1 MSGFGAIDPATERV
15 VFDNDVLAQAEYIY
29 GNVLKV
35 VAAAGGGPQHLVKT
49 IEYVTPAAL
58 ERYRGVAGVRAKL
71 LREPWPA
78 STGLV
83 CEALLRREML
93 IEIDPFAILD

>member
-1 MSGFGAIDPATERV
+1 
-15 VFDNDVLAQAEYIY
+15 
-29 GNVLKV
+29 
-35 VAAAGGGPQHLVKT
+35 VKT

-58 ERYRGVAGVRAKL
+58 ERYRSVAGVRSKL

-83 CEALLRREML
+83 CEALLRPEML
-93 IEIDPFAILD
+93 IEVDPFAILD